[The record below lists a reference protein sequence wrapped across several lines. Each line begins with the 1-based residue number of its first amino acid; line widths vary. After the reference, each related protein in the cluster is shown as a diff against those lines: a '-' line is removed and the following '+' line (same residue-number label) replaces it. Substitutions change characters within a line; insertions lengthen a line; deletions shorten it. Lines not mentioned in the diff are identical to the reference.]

1 MVINRQQIMSWNVG
15 IIKKRLNSDSTIL
28 LQDHNDSVVWLSYS
42 AQTVSG
48 ADYFEGTM
56 IDVTEQKQAL
66 EALKKSEAKYSTL
79 VENSMDGV
87 GIIQDA
93 KIKYMNRVCQRIL
106 GFFPEETIGMKYLDL
121 IAPEYKAAS
130 VQRARHRKEEK
141 KISFINKSALIRK
154 DGATVPV
161 EVATTE
167 IDYEGKPAYLIAV
180 RDLTKQIKAEQEKRK
195 ASSSTPAGPQAG
207 GFRNLGG
214 RHRSRF
220 Q

>member
-79 VENSMDGV
+79 VENSMDGI

-93 KIKYMNRVCQRIL
+93 KIKYMNR
-106 GFFPEETIGMKYLDL
+106 
-121 IAPEYKAAS
+121 
-130 VQRARHRKEEK
+130 
-141 KISFINKSALIRK
+141 INCS
-154 DGATVPV
+154 G
-161 EVATTE
+161 
-167 IDYEGKPAYLIAV
+167 
-180 RDLTKQIKAEQEKRK
+180 
-195 ASSSTPAGPQAG
+195 
-207 GFRNLGG
+207 
-214 RHRSRF
+214 
-220 Q
+220 